1 MTVAVLPIVNY
12 GDPVLRARGE
22 PVRAFDAALAQLARD
37 MLETMRDA
45 RGIGLAA
52 PQVGRPLQLFV
63 LDTGHDR
70 EPLELDGRPIA
81 DPAEVMPL
89 ALANAEVTVL
99 PGEPEPM
106 EEGCLSFPGVRGE
119 VPRVERVAVD
129 FRDLTGAPRRLVAT
143 GLLARCIQHEHDHCQ
158 GVLFIDRMGAAH
170 RLRVEPKVRRL
181 LRETQAGRRGDGSAA

>member
-1 MTVAVLPIVNY
+1 MAELPIVNY
-12 GDPVLRARGE
+12 GDPVLRAKAE
-22 PVRAFDAALAQLARD
+22 PVKAFDGALAQLCRD
-37 MLETMRDA
+37 MLETMRAA

-52 PQVGRPLQLFV
+52 PQVGKSLQFFV
-63 LDTGHDR
+63 LDTSH
-70 EPLELDGRPIA
+70 EPEPMELDGRPIA
-81 DPAEVMPL
+81 DPAEIMPL
-89 ALANAEVTVL
+89 AVANAEVTVL

-129 FRDLTGAPRRLVAT
+129 FRDLKGAPHRLVAT

-158 GVLFIDRMGAAH
+158 GVLFIDRMSAGH

-181 LRETQAGRRGDGSAA
+181 LRETQASRRGA